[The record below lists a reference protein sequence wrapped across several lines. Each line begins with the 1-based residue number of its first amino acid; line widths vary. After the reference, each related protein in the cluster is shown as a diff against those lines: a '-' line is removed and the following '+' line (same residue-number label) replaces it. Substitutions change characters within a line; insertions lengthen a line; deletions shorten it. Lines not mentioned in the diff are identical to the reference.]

1 MKTIVDDPEGF
12 FESGGWSFLDPES
25 DGDDD
30 DDDDSEEDENFE
42 VSGSD
47 EASDYSDSDEDFSED
62 SNISDEENYSEEL
75 DSDESSGKDWSDLE
89 AEAAEDDKNRRD
101 SFCSVAIIFSF
112 LFIGAQR
119 RFEKKCNVSFLFLSM
134 IKNNVLP
141 PRHVSTVSLKF
152 LSSPGIENWL
162 FVVFTKIY

>member
-1 MKTIVDDPEGF
+1 MNSCDIKYTEGVQSLNWTKIMKTIVDDPEGF

-25 DGDDD
+25 DGEGD

-42 VSGSD
+42 VSGED

-89 AEAAEDDKNRRD
+89 AEAAEDDKNRY
-101 SFCSVAIIFSF
+101 
-112 LFIGAQR
+112 
-119 RFEKKCNVSFLFLSM
+119 E
-134 IKNNVLP
+134 
-141 PRHVSTVSLKF
+141 
-152 LSSPGIENWL
+152 LSSHTKSSIKLL
-162 FVVFTKIY
+162 FNLHG